1 MKYSSGS
8 VHQAG
13 GARQGA
19 DPAVRVPAA
28 DRCRFRPD
36 AAGKAETVLVE
47 RIRAEV
53 TDFVAPIMGLM
64 SRPVATLTGNRCRH
78 QRARPAARGECEA
91 PVAKTSGWSSGRPPR
106 ASCPPRTTDS
116 ANSCASCPS
125 RTFISPPAR
134 GGGRFERSVRRSII
148 AAAGARA
155 GIAKGQAV
163 VAGGGLTGRVQAV
176 GDSSARVLLLTDLN
190 SRVPVMLEESRERAI
205 LAGDNSARPQIQFL
219 RHAAAIRIGERV
231 VTSGRGGVLPP
242 VCPSGSSPTPA
253 GKASASAFSSIRP
266 GSSSSGSSTTHR
278 WPLPP
283 GTVRARASPRGAGR

>member
-8 VHQAG
+8 VIRLA
-13 GARQGA
+13 A
-19 DPAVRVPAA
+19 PVRALTQ
-28 DRCRFRPD
+28 RF
-36 AAGKAETVLVE
+36 AFLLLIVVAFGLMLLGKAETVLVE

-64 SRPVATLTGNRCRH
+64 SRPVATLTDIVADINELGRLREEN
-78 QRARPAARGECEA
+78 ARLRLRNERLVEWQAAARKLSAENDRLRQLLRFVPEPNVHFTA
-91 PVAKTSGWSSGRPPR
+91 ARVVADSSGV
-106 ASCPPRTTDS
+106 
-116 ANSCASCPS
+116 
-125 RTFISPPAR
+125 F
-134 GGGRFERSVRRSII
+134 VRSII
-148 AAAGARA
+148 VAAGARA

-190 SRVPVMLEESRERAI
+190 SRVPVTLEESRERAI

-219 RHAAAIRIGERV
+219 RHVAAIRIGERV

-242 VCPSGSSPTPA
+242 GLPIGIVSDAGGKGIRVRLFVDPA
-253 GKASASAFSSIRP
+253 GLEFVRILDHAQVA
-266 GSSSSGSSTTHR
+266 
-278 WPLPP
+278 LPP